1 MNEKRK
7 RAAPTIDLTA
17 NEVPAASAEGD
28 GQTNIAP
35 ESPSPEQGAVQPGKD
50 APSDELPTSPSA
62 TSPHFHAGWTA
73 SIAGG
78 FVGAFLVALL
88 AAALWYA
95 GVLPERT
102 VAPNDQTAQIATL
115 QKQIADLQTR
125 SVPAVD
131 NAAVDGLHQRLG
143 KLENDI
149 AQLPLGDKTVAERL
163 TAADNAMK
171 SLGIALAAL
180 NKRSDDLAA
189 KASQAQ
195 ETAAAAE
202 KAVDDLRGR
211 VQSAGQAASAIDS
224 AALDALQ
231 KRVATAEQAVAA
243 ARAQLADNTAS
254 DKAIRLAL
262 STTALREAVERGAPY
277 KTELAQV
284 KALGADEKTLAP
296 LDQFAASGLPGKT
309 DLARQLSALIP
320 AMLKAVGGETT
331 SGGFFERLQA
341 NANKLVRIQPIN
353 APVGDHPS
361 DLLARIEVEAAHAD
375 IDAALADIG
384 KLPETV
390 RRPAADWMN
399 TAAARQ
405 KALAAAQAVAADA
418 ARALGQP
425 LSAGAPGKP

>member
-17 NEVPAASAEGD
+17 NEVPPASAEGD

-88 AAALWYA
+88 VAALWYA

-102 VAPNDQTAQIATL
+102 VASNDQTAQIATL

-125 SVPAVD
+125 SVPAAD
-131 NAAVDGLHQRLG
+131 NAAIDGLRQRLG

-149 AQLPLGDKTVAERL
+149 AQLPPGDKTVAERL

-211 VQSAGQAASAIDS
+211 VQSAGQAASAVDS
-224 AALDALQ
+224 AALDAVQ
-231 KRVATAEQAVAA
+231 KRVAALEQSLAA
-243 ARAQLADNTAS
+243 ARGQIAQSAAG
-254 DKAIRLAL
+254 DKTIRLVL
-262 STTALREAVERGAPY
+262 SATALREAVERGASY
-277 KTELAQV
+277 QAELAQV
-284 KALGADEKTLAP
+284 KSLGADEKTLAL

-309 DLARQLSALIP
+309 DLARRLSVIIP
-320 AMLKAVGGETT
+320 HMLKAVGGQTT

-341 NANKLVRIQPIN
+341 NANKLVHIQPVN
-353 APVGDHPS
+353 AAVGDDPS

-384 KLPETV
+384 KLPEEA

-405 KALAAAQAVAADA
+405 KALAAAQEVAADA
-418 ARALGQP
+418 TRVLGQP
-425 LSAGAPGKP
+425 SNAGAPGKP